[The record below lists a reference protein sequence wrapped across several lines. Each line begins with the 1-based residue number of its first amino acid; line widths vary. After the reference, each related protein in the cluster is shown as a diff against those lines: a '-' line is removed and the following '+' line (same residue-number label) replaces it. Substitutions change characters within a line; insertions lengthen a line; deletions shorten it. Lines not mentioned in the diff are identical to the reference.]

1 MIRRVI
7 LFAIFITSSFVGLA
21 QKKPATKKSA
31 KAGANKVAAGSNSAA
46 SLAANQNASIN
57 APLKLWYDSPA
68 KYFEEALVLGN
79 GQHGATVFGGI
90 SQEKIFL
97 NDATLWSGEPVNT
110 NMNPNAYKNLPAV
123 REALAE
129 NNYKKA
135 QTLIKKLQGKFSES
149 YAPLG
154 TLLLSFNND
163 PFISNYY
170 RELDIHEAVATV
182 KTESATNTIERE
194 YLVSHPDKIFAIKL
208 QSKQKG

>member
-7 LFAIFITSSFVGLA
+7 LFALFIATSFVGLA

-97 NDATLWSGEPVNT
+97 NDATLWSGEPVNA

-135 QTLIKKLQGKFSES
+135 QALIKKLQGKFSES

-208 QSKQKG
+208 QF